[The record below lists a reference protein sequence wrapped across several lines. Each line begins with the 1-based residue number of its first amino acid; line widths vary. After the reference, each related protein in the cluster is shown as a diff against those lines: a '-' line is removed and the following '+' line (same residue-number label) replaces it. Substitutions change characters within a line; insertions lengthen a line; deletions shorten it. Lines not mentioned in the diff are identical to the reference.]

1 MLICYK
7 EWCLPTV
14 RLDKGDKQSHGVV
27 QVYMEDHWGTV
38 CGHLWSEA
46 DISKS

>member
-1 MLICYK
+1 ML
-7 EWCLPTV
+7 LRVVFFPAV
-14 RLDKGDKQSHGVV
+14 RLDKGDKRSHGVV